1 MRAVL
6 ATLILLLAPPNLV
19 PLVPPQ
25 PQRSMPQAPA
35 GRPVSLAAGP
45 VTKLRLKPP
54 IENLRRSVRESSL
67 PGRAPR
73 QAGDPA
79 ATRPSFT
86 EWLAAVRVEALSR
99 GIREEIVNE
108 ALGNLVEPLP
118 VVIERDRTQA
128 EVVMSLEHYIARRL
142 TPNFVKAGRESVTR
156 HRKLLDE
163 IADRYGVPPHIIA
176 AVWGLESNYGAF
188 SGVRPTIAALATLAW
203 DPRRSSFFRG
213 ELFNALDIVNRGDI
227 DLDRL
232 RGSWAGAMGQVQFMP
247 SSYLKYAED
256 FDGDGR
262 RDIWSTPADV
272 FASIA
277 NYLKGHG
284 WAPGSSWGREVT
296 LLPGAGRRIV
306 SEVERRDGT
315 CQATR
320 DMTVMLPSARWQALG
335 VRSMTGGPMPAH
347 IPDAALVSGRTRH
360 FLVFGNYD
368 ALLGYNCAHSYAIS
382 VGLLA
387 DRLGGAAPAPPAKR
401 PPRAH
406 RAARK

>member
-1 MRAVL
+1 M
-6 ATLILLLAPPNLV
+6 ILLLGA
-19 PLVPPQ
+19 
-25 PQRSMPQAPA
+25 R
-35 GRPVSLAAGP
+35 
-45 VTKLRLKPP
+45 
-54 IENLRRSVRESSL
+54 SSL
-67 PGRAPR
+67 LGRAPS
-73 QAGDPA
+73 QIGDPA

-142 TPNFVKAGRESVTR
+142 TPSFVKAGRESVTR

-163 IADRYGVPPHIIA
+163 IGDHYGVPPRIIA

-296 LLPGAGRRIV
+296 LSPEAGRRIV
-306 SEVERRDGT
+306 SEIERRNGT

-320 DMTVMLPSARWQALG
+320 DMTVMLPSARWQELG
-335 VRSMTGGPMPAH
+335 VRSMTGGPVPANT
-347 IPDAALVSGRTRH
+347 PDAALVSGRTRH